1 MFGIGSLL
9 VKQAQYRCLS
19 VYDCC
24 TCRPKLDHFHIPAAA
39 AAAVAAPTV
48 EQAIARAADLLRP
61 GGLDSLL
68 QQAVAQGHLPKD
80 GSVLSELLKALEV
93 SAAAGGGG
101 GGGGGGG
108 AAAVGG
114 GAAVASAVQAA
125 SELLGGTEVQAAAVV
140 VKNPKY
146 LQLLSGGLG
155 EARERAG
162 ALAKVLG
169 VDQAEVK
176 EVVRSNPVLL
186 LVPPELLRRKLQAMS
201 NMTGLSMQ
209 GAAEMVTL
217 FMFPGV

>member
-1 MFGIGSLL
+1 MLHLPS
-9 VKQAQYRCLS
+9 
-19 VYDCC
+19 
-24 TCRPKLDHFHIPAAA
+24 LDHSLIPTAPT
-39 AAAVAAPTV
+39 AAVAAPTI
-48 EQAIARAADLLRP
+48 EEAIASAGGLLRP
-61 GGLDSLL
+61 GGLESLL

-80 GSVLSELLKALEV
+80 GSVLSQLLKALEA
-93 SAAAGGGG
+93 SAAA
-101 GGGGGGG
+101 
-108 AAAVGG
+108 AAAPQGSAATVDG
-114 GAAVASAVQAA
+114 GAAVASAVQVT
-125 SELLGGTEVQAAAVV
+125 SQLLGCTDVQAAAVV

-146 LQLLSGGLG
+146 LQLLRGGLG

-169 VDQAEVK
+169 VDQVEVV

-186 LVPPELLRRKLQAMS
+186 LVPTEQLRRKLQAMS